1 MKRISW
7 TLLTLL
13 PLAAITVG
21 ILLTPASSL
30 AQSTTKSTA
39 KPKPTVE
46 MYDVVQV
53 GDEIKVVA
61 VKALKDEQKRA
72 KTENDKAMKEWKR
85 AKKSDPRPRSRR
97 R

>member
-30 AQSTTKSTA
+30 AQK
-39 KPKPTVE
+39 
-46 MYDVVQV
+46 YH
-53 GDEIKVVA
+53 
-61 VKALKDEQKRA
+61 
-72 KTENDKAMKEWKR
+72 
-85 AKKSDPRPRSRR
+85 
-97 R
+97 